1 MTLHDRWLLPEG
13 VDEILPPRAAAL
25 EKLCRQV
32 MDLYATWGYEL
43 VIPPL
48 IEFLDSLL
56 TGTGGDL
63 DLQTFKLTDQ
73 LTGRLMGL
81 RADTTP
87 QVARIDAHKLK
98 RDCPT
103 RLCYLGSVVHTRPQG
118 SGDSRCPLQVG
129 AELYGHNGVESDAEV
144 LSLMLETLR
153 LIGQD
158 APYVDLGHMRIVRA
172 LVDAAELDFDQ
183 TTLLFDVLQRKAV
196 VELEALLNEWE
207 LAAIHARPLR
217 ALIELNG
224 DAQII
229 ADMHKE
235 LDSGGRQMKAALDE
249 LSQLI
254 DIVGSRYPSANFYID
269 PAELR
274 GYHYHTGVMFTAYV
288 QGQGMGVAYGGRYND
303 IGKLFGRAR
312 PATGFSVD
320 LKRLLELQ
328 EDVIPSQRVGILAPW
343 NHEQDLIM
351 LVSELRNQ
359 GERVVIELP
368 GSEATPEA
376 LGCDRRIVQRDGYWR
391 VETLEQ

>member
-224 DAQII
+224 DAQVI

-254 DIVGSRYPSANFYID
+254 DIVGTRYPSVNFYID

-274 GYHYHTGVMFTAYV
+274 GYHYHTGIMFTAYV

-328 EDVIPSQRVGILAPW
+328 EDVIPLQRVGILAPW

-376 LGCDRRIVQRDGYWR
+376 LGCDRRIVQRDGHWR
-391 VETLEQ
+391 VEMLEQ